1 DNVHIIKDNMFELPP
16 LFRLIQDQSGTPW
29 DEMYKVF
36 NMGHRMEL
44 YIPREIAADIIN
56 ISNEFG
62 IEAQIIGRV
71 EKSDSKKLTI
81 ISEFGTFQY

>member
-1 DNVHIIKDNMFELPP
+1 
-16 LFRLIQDQSGTPW
+16 
-29 DEMYKVF
+29 
-36 NMGHRMEL
+36 MEL